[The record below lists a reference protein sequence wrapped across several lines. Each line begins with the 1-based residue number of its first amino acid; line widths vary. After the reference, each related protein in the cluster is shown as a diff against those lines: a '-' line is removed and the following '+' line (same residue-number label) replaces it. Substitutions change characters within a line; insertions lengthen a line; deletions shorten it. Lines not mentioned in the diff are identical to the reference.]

1 MGVCNAAKAPVY
13 ERWKEAEL
21 QLSDAAGES
30 RETVKYLATL
40 EGNLECLY
48 TSELGGGGEG
58 VAGWAGGGQWL
69 GMAVGLGEVNHLE
82 MARTWGGH
90 DAWHFECQGP

>member
-40 EGNLECLY
+40 EGSLECLY

-58 VAGWAGGGQWL
+58 VSGGLEAGNGWAWL
-69 GMAVGLGEVNHLE
+69 CAWVRSTSWRWHGLAEV
-82 MARTWGGH
+82 MR
-90 DAWHFECQGP
+90 P